1 MASKNK
7 KGTSTRPPRICV
19 PNSERALFT
28 VGAERFV
35 GVIQRISETGGSAI
49 LSKGPIA
56 HGTVGEMG
64 LKTVHGPMR
73 AQIQFLQ
80 NGADGIPLA
89 QAFRFLDMDAVSRQ
103 RFHSSIEKMKKAG
116 FSDAAESTS
125 LADRAAAG
133 VSRLGDSIRR
143 LSAIVSAGRAGS

>member
-1 MASKNK
+1 MAIKRK

-28 VGAERFV
+28 VDGERFV

-56 HGTVGEMG
+56 HGTLGELG

-80 NGADGIPLA
+80 SGADGIPRHRHS
-89 QAFRFLDMDAVSRQ
+89 AF
-103 RFHSSIEKMKKAG
+103 
-116 FSDAAESTS
+116 STWT
-125 LADRAAAG
+125 R
-133 VSRLGDSIRR
+133 
-143 LSAIVSAGRAGS
+143 